1 MIKMTLSDELRLY
14 LEEIGCDVTGFA
26 DIRGIAKEA
35 RQNFDY
41 GILIAL
47 AYSREAM
54 EENKDGRA
62 EKYYEEYN
70 SINKRLPELAEKT
83 ARFLMQKGYLAL
95 PKAAT
100 MVVQDGDYRTSLPHK
115 TVATLA
121 GVGWIGKCATLVTRQ
136 FGSALRLVVVLTDAP
151 LECGEPVTESECAPG
166 CTVCADIC
174 PGKAPLG
181 GSWRVGVDRD
191 LFFNAHAC
199 RPAARAHAE
208 AALGVEETLCGLCI
222 SSCPFTMQGLRY
234 K

>member
-1 MIKMTLSDELRLY
+1 MY
-14 LEEIGCDVTGFA
+14 LDEIGCDIAGFA
-26 DIRGIAKEA
+26 DIRGISKEA

-54 EENKDGRA
+54 EENKNGRA

-70 SINKRLPELAEKT
+70 AINKRLPELAEKT
-83 ARFLMQKGYLAL
+83 AQFLIQKGYLAL
-95 PKAAT
+95 PKVQT
-100 MVVQDGDYRTSLPHK
+100 MVVQDEDYRTPLPHK

-121 GVGWIGKCATLVTRQ
+121 GVGWIGKCATLVTRR
-136 FGSALRLVVVLTDAP
+136 FGSALRLIVVLTNAT
-151 LECGEPVTESECAPG
+151 LECGEPATGSECAPE

-174 PGKAPLG
+174 PGRAPLG

-191 LFFNAHAC
+191 LFFNARAC
-199 RPAARAHAE
+199 RPAARAHAV

-222 SSCPFTMQGLRY
+222 SHCPFTMQGLGY